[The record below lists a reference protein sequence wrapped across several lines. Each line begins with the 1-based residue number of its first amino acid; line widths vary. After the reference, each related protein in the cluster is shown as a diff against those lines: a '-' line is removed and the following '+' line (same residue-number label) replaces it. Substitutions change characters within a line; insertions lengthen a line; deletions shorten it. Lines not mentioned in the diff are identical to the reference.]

1 MTQMSPPQALP
12 AQDAPAQAT
21 APILSPAPSL
31 DRAHIL
37 DATAVVLRAH
47 GYDGTTIRRIAE
59 QLNCAVGSIY
69 RYFRDKRE
77 LLDGVCQRRF
87 EAVAQHAELG
97 MGVARCASLYART
110 VADQPDLYRLMFWL
124 ASVEQEQAKTGQALP
139 KVVAR
144 IVAAWGPQFEMPGS
158 ANRFWA
164 QLHGTMMEGQSH
176 DAAMQALGLVAA
188 QEQTATLPAEVME
201 AASAVL
207 V

>member
-1 MTQMSPPQALP
+1 MTQIFPPQVLP
-12 AQDAPAQAT
+12 AQDAPEQTPAT
-21 APILSPAPSL
+21 AVSLAPAL
-31 DRAHIL
+31 DRTHIL
-37 DATAVVLRAH
+37 DATAIVLRAH

-87 EAVAQHAELG
+87 DAVAQHAELG
-97 MGVARCASLYART
+97 MDVAKCASLYARI
-110 VADQPDLYRLMFWL
+110 VADQPELYRLMFWL
-124 ASVEQEQAKTGQALP
+124 ASVEREQTKTKQGLP
-139 KVVAR
+139 AVIAR
-144 IVAAWGPQFEMPGS
+144 IVAAWGPQFEMPGA

-176 DAAMQALGLVAA
+176 DAAMQALGLLAVEEAAAPTPAVVA
-188 QEQTATLPAEVME
+188 EP
-201 AASAVL
+201 ASAVL